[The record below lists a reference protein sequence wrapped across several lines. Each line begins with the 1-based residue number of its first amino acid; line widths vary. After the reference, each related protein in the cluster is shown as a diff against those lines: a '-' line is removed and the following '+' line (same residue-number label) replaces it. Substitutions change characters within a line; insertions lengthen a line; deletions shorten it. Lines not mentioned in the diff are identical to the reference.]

1 MAPTADADPYKTD
14 AVTRKKERRL
24 LLSKQFDEID
34 NEMETL
40 TDKMASK
47 KKKRQKPRPVNSVGT
62 ETGPSLSPVKQQTER
77 TGALF
82 SPGGHATPAN
92 ILSSQVLQLYSSA
105 ADSDLVASCLY
116 CSDATFTDPLVSVS
130 GFSHIQ
136 AKFRFM
142 RLLLRGSDIEMHH
155 CSLRGDPDWPADD
168 DTGALFVSFTVVFYL
183 RLVPTWL
190 WAPSLHINSI
200 QTGM

>member
-1 MAPTADADPYKTD
+1 MAPTADADPFKTD

-24 LLSKQFDEID
+24 SLSKQF

-47 KKKRQKPRPVNSVGT
+47 KKIKQKPRPVGN

-130 GFSHIQ
+130 GLSHIQ
-136 AKFRFM
+136 AQFRFM

-183 RLVPTWL
+183 RFVPTWL
-190 WAPSLHINSI
+190 
-200 QTGM
+200 